1 MSARGSLG
9 GAVFLLGGLAIVF
22 GVWGPGVVS
31 MLKAR
36 SWQSTESEVVF
47 ADVGVGEQGDRPS
60 PHPLIV
66 YAYRAGG
73 RERLATR
80 LDFFAI
86 RHFSESSARAFAA
99 RYPAGS
105 RVPCFVDPAAP
116 DQAVLARYTLPL
128 DWVNGVLALMAT
140 AFITIG
146 VTEILPS
153 RRS

>member
-1 MSARGSLG
+1 MSGHRSFGL
-9 GAVFLLGGLAIVF
+9 VFLLGGLAIVS
-22 GVWGPGVVS
+22 GIWGPGVAS

-36 SWQSTESEVVF
+36 SWQPTESEVVL
-47 ADVGVGEQGDRPS
+47 ADVGISERGDQQS
-60 PHPLIV
+60 PLPLVV

-73 RERLATR
+73 RERMATR

-86 RHFSESSARAFAA
+86 RHFSEASARAFAA

-105 RVPCFVDPAAP
+105 RVPCFVDPADP
-116 DQAVLARYTLPL
+116 DQAVLRRYALPL

-146 VTEILPS
+146 VTEIVPS
-153 RRS
+153 RQS